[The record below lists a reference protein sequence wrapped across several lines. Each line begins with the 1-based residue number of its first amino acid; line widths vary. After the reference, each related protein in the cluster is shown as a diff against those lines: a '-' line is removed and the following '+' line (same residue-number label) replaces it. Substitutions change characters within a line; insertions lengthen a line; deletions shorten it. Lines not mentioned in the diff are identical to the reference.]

1 MSSITD
7 ARNMKN
13 VGILQ
18 MSVFVKPDNTYE
30 LFLCAVLDIE
40 QNR

>member
-1 MSSITD
+1 
-7 ARNMKN
+7 MKN

-18 MSVFVKPDNTYE
+18 MSIFVRLDNTYE
-30 LFLCAVLDIE
+30 LYLGAVSDIE